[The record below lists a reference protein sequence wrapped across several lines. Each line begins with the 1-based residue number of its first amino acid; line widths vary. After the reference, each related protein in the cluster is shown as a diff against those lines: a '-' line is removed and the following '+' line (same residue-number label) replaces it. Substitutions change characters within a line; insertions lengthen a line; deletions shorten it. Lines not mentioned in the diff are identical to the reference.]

1 LIGAQ
6 TIFDKASAIAVLLPA
21 TGSSKAATGECPIEV
36 AIPSFRYNP
45 KPLHHSYST
54 AIAMVL

>member
-6 TIFDKASAIAVLLPA
+6 TIFDKASAMAVLLPA

-36 AIPSFRYNP
+36 AIPSFRYNQS
-45 KPLHHSYST
+45 HYTSYST